1 MKAANEHTIVRT
13 DDPEWTGDTDGASCL
28 VVVIVLSL
36 AFWTLVGLYVL
47 SRLAQAWGW

>member
-28 VVVIVLSL
+28 VV
-36 AFWTLVGLYVL
+36 GLNPVHRDCL
-47 SRLAQAWGW
+47 FSTFD

>member
-28 VVVIVLSL
+28 AIIFLLAV
-36 AFWTLVGLYVL
+36 AFWVTVGLFVL
-47 SRLAQAWGW
+47 VKLAQAWGG